1 MLNEARDFMAESDA
15 LYAIMKDLDDDDFAA
30 PTQFKGWTLNDVL
43 EHLHMWNWAANES
56 YVDEENFVK
65 FVADVMNDVQG
76 GSLKIFERKWID
88 GLAGRELL
96 ETWRAFYTEMAARF
110 EQVDPKMRL
119 KWAGPS
125 MSARSSIS
133 ARLMET
139 WAHGQEVYDHL
150 GVVRVDADRIKSIAV
165 LGTNTFGWTYATR
178 GETPAGQMPYVCLT
192 APSGEIW
199 EFGEPST
206 EEMVEGSAS
215 EFCQVVTQVRNIAD
229 TQIRVVGPIATDWM
243 SKAQC
248 FAGAPETPPAPGTRF
263 TKPKKLKGNEN
274 VRHSRAFRRRA
285 CQLRCF
291 R

>member
-15 LYAIMKDLDDDDFAA
+15 LYAIMKDLRDDDFAA

-88 GLAGRELL
+88 SLAGRELL

-110 EQVDPKMRL
+110 EQVDPRMRL

-165 LGTNTFGWTYATR
+165 LGTNTFGWTYTTR
-178 GETPAGQMPYVCLT
+178 GETPAGPMPYVCLT

-206 EEMVEGSAS
+206 EEVVEGSAS

-229 TQIRVVGPIATDWM
+229 TQIRVIGPIATDWM

-263 TKPKKLKGNEN
+263 TKPKN
-274 VRHSRAFRRRA
+274 
-285 CQLRCF
+285 
-291 R
+291 

>member
-1 MLNEARDFMAESDA
+1 
-15 LYAIMKDLDDDDFAA
+15 
-30 PTQFKGWTLNDVL
+30 
-43 EHLHMWNWAANES
+43 
-56 YVDEENFVK
+56 
-65 FVADVMNDVQG
+65 
-76 GSLKIFERKWID
+76 
-88 GLAGRELL
+88 
-96 ETWRAFYTEMAARF
+96 
-110 EQVDPKMRL
+110 
-119 KWAGPS
+119 

-178 GETPAGQMPYVCLT
+178 GETPAGPMPYVCLT

-229 TQIRVVGPIATDWM
+229 TQIRVVGPVATDWM

-263 TKPKKLKGNEN
+263 TKPK
-274 VRHSRAFRRRA
+274 
-285 CQLRCF
+285 
-291 R
+291 